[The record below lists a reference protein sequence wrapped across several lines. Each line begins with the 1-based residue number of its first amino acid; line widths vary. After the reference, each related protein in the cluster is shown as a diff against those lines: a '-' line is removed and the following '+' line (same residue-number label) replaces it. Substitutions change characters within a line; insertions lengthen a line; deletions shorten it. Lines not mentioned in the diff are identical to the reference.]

1 MTRRSKEDSYSND
14 NTHRMY
20 DNDSEHYWASG
31 DYDVSHCRFSNS
43 IKHSTL
49 VRDLDNE
56 GAMCVQE
63 QKEYG
68 KPLSLPLD
76 VAVNLKLLKKLKSQN
91 KSKICLPLGIEL
103 PGSKFSES

>member
-56 GAMCVQE
+56 GVCVCRSRRNM
-63 QKEYG
+63 G
-68 KPLSLPLD
+68 
-76 VAVNLKLLKKLKSQN
+76 NLCPFLLMWL
-91 KSKICLPLGIEL
+91 
-103 PGSKFSES
+103 

>member
-1 MTRRSKEDSYSND
+1 M
-14 NTHRMY
+14 
-20 DNDSEHYWASG
+20 
-31 DYDVSHCRFSNS
+31 
-43 IKHSTL
+43 
-49 VRDLDNE
+49 
-56 GAMCVQE
+56 QE

-91 KSKICLPLGIEL
+91 KCKICLPLGMEL